1 MTISEDLASR
11 LAAKYNKPSN
21 KKYINKTGYWISPK
35 GKITDTNNKNH
46 IDQIISS
53 PTSFNISSSYIKSE
67 HEKYNERIGQE
78 GDARDN
84 IMTKVLQD
92 GWIRVRARRNFI
104 SVQVWDFSSKTI
116 KNLEDFAT
124 QGLESGFSGEFIQP
138 NEMFK
143 VSSLSNGRARQVEVE
158 SLAKGGL
165 VESCEFDTYSGFL
178 IEESMPTFKQF
189 INNKNNELN

>member
-1 MTISEDLASR
+1 MTISEDLAAR
-11 LAAKYNKPSN
+11 LAKYNKPS
-21 KKYINKTGYWISPK
+21 KKTYINKTGYWISPK
-35 GKITDTNNKNH
+35 GKITDTDSKNH

-53 PTSFNISSSYIKSE
+53 PSTFNITAEYIKSE
-67 HEKYNERIGQE
+67 HKKYGESIGQE

-104 SVQVWDFSSKTI
+104 SVQVWEFSRTTT
-116 KNLEDFAT
+116 KNLEAFAV

-165 VESCEFDTYSGFL
+165 VESCEFDVYSGFL
-178 IEESMPTFKQF
+178 IQESMPTFKQF
-189 INNKNNELN
+189 INRKIKELK